1 MSGQG
6 GKLVAGF
13 VVLHVLCCGLP
24 LLIAAGAF
32 TGAGALLGSGA
43 LVAAGLLVMAL
54 AVGVAV
60 RRAGRAGDADCCPTD
75 ASDISQT
82 FEADDARI
90 LSRQR

>member
-43 LVAAGLLVMAL
+43 LVGAGLLAA
-54 AVGVAV
+54 AVAVVVAV
-60 RRAGRAGDADCCPTD
+60 RRDRRATDANCCPAY
-75 ASDISQT
+75 ASDTSEISD
-82 FEADDARI
+82 ADDARTV
-90 LSRQR
+90 SGQR